1 MYQVKCDDY
10 PLLDLRDDDLILI
23 TPKITVEVNTVGSG
37 SFTIYNNHPYY
48 DKLQKLK
55 SVFEVSDD
63 FGVLFR
69 GRMTDDTIDFNK
81 GKAVDLE
88 GAMAFFNDSI
98 VRPYAFPDD
107 FINDE
112 EYIAAAESGNVI
124 EFYLKWLITQHNEQ
138 VEEFQRFKLGVVT
151 VTDPNNYLSRSDS
164 NYPNTWNVLKS
175 KLFDSALGGY
185 LCIRYEDDG
194 NYIDYLSDFTLTNT
208 QPIEFGE
215 NLLDLKSESD
225 ASATYTAII
234 PFGAEVETT
243 DEDGNIVKSKVTIDI
258 FEDGEQADNTDI
270 VKKGDSLY
278 SKSGVESYGWIYAP
292 ISETTWSDVTA
303 VLNLMKKAKEY
314 LSSNAVMLS
323 NTMTIS
329 AVDLH
334 YSDRDIQS
342 FRIYR
347 NVMVISKPHGHDAA
361 YRLTKLSIDLLN
373 PQNTK
378 ITVGESKRTLT
389 DINSSQQSSA
399 LEKVESA
406 QSQIEQ
412 NKSETTEIMNQLL
425 SESTTIINTCNE
437 IILSALESYVETA
450 TYTEFRET
458 VEAQF
463 RILSDEISIAFTA
476 ATEQIENVNGD
487 LQLTKEQI
495 EKHFTFTE
503 NGLNITAGENAMGL
517 VIDNDIVSFTKNGE
531 QFGWWDGVD
540 FHTGNIYIDV
550 NERAQFG
557 NFAFVPRSD
566 GSLSFLKVG
575 G

>member
-1 MYQVKCDDY
+1 MVF
-10 PLLDLRDDDLILI
+10 
-23 TPKITVEVNTVGSG
+23 

-48 DKLQKLK
+48 DKLKKLK
-55 SVFEVSDD
+55 SIVEVSDD
-63 FGVLFR
+63 FGVIFR
-69 GRMTDDTIDFNK
+69 GRITEDTIDFNK
-81 GKAVDLE
+81 GKAIDLE
-88 GAMAFFNDSI
+88 GVMAFFNDSI
-98 VRPYAFPDD
+98 VRPYSFPDD

-112 EYIAAAESGNVI
+112 NYIAAADSGNVI
-124 EFYLKWLITQHNEQ
+124 EFFLDWLITQHNEQ

-164 NYPNTWNVLKS
+164 TYPSTWSVLKS

-194 NYIDYLSDFTLTNT
+194 NYIDYLSEFTLTNT

-215 NLLDLKSESD
+215 NMLDLESESD
-225 ASATYTAII
+225 ASATYSAII
-234 PFGAEVETT
+234 PLGAEYEIE
-243 DEDGNIVKSKVTIDI
+243 DENGAKIKNKLDLSIYADGVFSENDDI
-258 FEDGEQADNTDI
+258 I
-270 VKKGDSLY
+270 KKGDAVY
-278 SKSGVESYGWIYAP
+278 SKSAVEAYGWILAP
-292 ISETTWSDVTA
+292 ITDTTWKDVTTA
-303 VLNLMKKAKEY
+303 INLRKKSIEFLTGTAI
-314 LSSNAVMLS
+314 MLS

-347 NVMVISKPHGHDAA
+347 NVMVISKPHGHDAV
-361 YRLTKLSIDLLN
+361 YQLTRLSIDLLA

-378 ITVGESKRTLT
+378 ITVGSTQRTLT
-389 DINSSQQSSA
+389 DINSTQQSSA
-399 LEKVESA
+399 IEKIENVEA
-406 QSQIEQ
+406 KIEQ
-412 NKSETTEIMNQLL
+412 NHSETTEIMNQLL
-425 SESTTIINTCNE
+425 TESTSIIATCNE
-437 IILSALESYVETA
+437 IIMNALESYVETSS
-450 TYTEFRET
+450 YNEFRET

-463 RILSDEISIAFTA
+463 SILSDEISIAFTA
-476 ATEQIENVNGD
+476 ATERIENVNGD

-517 VIDNDIVSFTKNGE
+517 IIDNDIVSFTKNGE

-540 FHTGNIYIDV
+540 FHTGNIFIDV